1 MASSPGAGPDTGPAP
16 FHALRSRRRARRAI
30 TIRNTIPIYIL
41 ALPAFLY
48 FAIFTYYPTALGFTI
63 SFQTYRLVGKS
74 DWVGLANYAKVLQT
88 LGFWNVAWNTVVLG
102 LSSLVVGTVVVV
114 AIALLLNEVLA
125 TAWKKTI
132 QTAIFIPHLFGWVV
146 VAGIWYYVFALDRG
160 ILNILLVRL
169 GAEPVHF
176 LSKAE
181 WGKPLVVFLGLWK
194 DAGYSCILYL
204 AAIAGINPELYESA
218 VIDGAGRL
226 RQALSITLPSLVPTV
241 KILAILGITGMFQ
254 IFDPIYVLRNNGNN
268 MAIDTIMIYVKQY
281 GIDRLQMGYTSAISV
296 LLFLVIL
303 AITLATKQGL
313 RYRI

>member
-1 MASSPGAGPDTGPAP
+1 MASSPGAGPDAGPAP
-16 FHALRSRRRARRAI
+16 FRDAPARRRARRAI
-30 TIRNTIPIYIL
+30 TIRNTIPIYLL
-41 ALPAFLY
+41 ALPAFAY
-48 FAIFTYYPTALGFTI
+48 FAIFTYYPTVLGFTI

-74 DWVGLANYAKVLQT
+74 DWVGLANYIKVFQT

-102 LSSLVVGTVVVV
+102 FSSLVVGTVVVV
-114 AIALLLNEVLA
+114 VIALLLNEILA
-125 TAWKKTI
+125 SAWKKTI

-241 KILAILGITGMFQ
+241 QILAILGITGMFQ

-281 GIDRLQMGYTSAISV
+281 GIDRMQMGYTSAISV
-296 LLFLVIL
+296 LLFLVVL

-313 RYRI
+313 RYKI

>member
-1 MASSPGAGPDTGPAP
+1 MSGAGPVAGPALSAAD
-16 FHALRSRRRARRAI
+16 ALRRRSRLV
-30 TIRNTIPIYIL
+30 TTLRNTVPIYVL
-41 ALPAFLY
+41 ALPAILY
-48 FAIFTYYPTALGFTI
+48 FAIFTYYPTVLGFI
-63 SFQTYRLVGKS
+63 VSFQTYRLVGPS

-88 LGFWNVAWNTVVLG
+88 FGFWNVAWNTVVIG
-102 LSSLVVGTVVVV
+102 FSSLVVGTVVVILV
-114 AIALLLNEVLA
+114 ALLLNEILRPA
-125 TAWKKTI
+125 GKKVI

-146 VAGIWYYVFALDRG
+146 VAGIWYYVLALDRG
-160 ILNILLVRL
+160 ILNILITRL
-169 GAEPVHF
+169 GGEPVHF

-226 RQALSITLPSLVPTV
+226 RQAASITLPSLVPTV

-254 IFDPIYVLRNNGNN
+254 IFDPIWVLRNYGNN

-281 GIDRLQMGYTSAISV
+281 GIDRMQMGYTSAISV

-303 AITLATKQGL
+303 AITLATKQTL
-313 RYRI
+313 RYKI

>member
-1 MASSPGAGPDTGPAP
+1 MASPGRAGPVAGSALLRAKPPWQVRLATT
-16 FHALRSRRRARRAI
+16 LRS
-30 TIRNTIPIYIL
+30 TVPIYIL
-41 ALPAFLY
+41 ALPALLY
-48 FAIFTYYPTALGFTI
+48 FAIFTYYPTVLGFTV
-63 SFQTYRLVGKS
+63 SFQTYRLVAKS
-74 DWVGLANYAKVLQT
+74 DWVGLANYTKVLQT
-88 LGFWNVAWNTVVLG
+88 LGFWNVAWNTVALG

-114 AIALLLNEVLA
+114 LIALLLNEVLRS
-125 TAWKKTI
+125 AWKKTI

-146 VAGIWYYVFALDRG
+146 VAGIWYYVFAVDRG
-160 ILNILLVRL
+160 ILNILIVAL
-169 GAEPVHF
+169 GGESVHF

-226 RQALSITLPSLVPTV
+226 RQAASITLPSLVPTV

-281 GIDRLQMGYTSAISV
+281 GIDRMQMGYTSAISV

-313 RYRI
+313 RYKI

>member
-1 MASSPGAGPDTGPAP
+1 MAFSNGAGPGAGPAP
-16 FHALRSRRRARRAI
+16 SFGARERRRARRAI
-30 TIRNTIPIYIL
+30 TLRNTLPVYVL

-48 FAIFTYYPTALGFTI
+48 FAIFTYYPTVLGFLV

-74 DWVGLANYAKVLQT
+74 DWVGLANYAKVIHT
-88 LGFWNVAWNTVVLG
+88 YGFWNVAWNTLVLG
-102 LSSLVVGTVVVV
+102 LANMVVGTLVVIL
-114 AIALLLNEVLA
+114 IALLLNEILRSF
-125 TAWKKTI
+125 WKKVI

-146 VAGIWYYVFALDRG
+146 VTGIWYYVLAIDRG
-160 ILNILLVRL
+160 ILNSLLVAL
-169 GAEPVHF
+169 GVEPVHF
-176 LSKAE
+176 LSAAE

-226 RQALSITLPSLVPTV
+226 RQAFSITLPSLVPTI

-254 IFDPIYVLRNNGNN
+254 IFDPIWVLRNNGNN

-281 GIDRLQMGYTSAISV
+281 GIDRMQMGYTSAISV
-296 LLFLVIL
+296 LLFIVIL
-303 AITLATKQGL
+303 VITLATKQGL
-313 RYRI
+313 RYKI